1 MVLKIE
7 DKRKTLI
14 IKKELKKL
22 INQNLSDEYIKK
34 YYIPII
40 KKIKNKKKLMI
51 VGPQGSGKS
60 TLSQLIKSVLPKIY
74 GRKVV
79 VLGLDDFY
87 LRKNERLKLA
97 KNVHPL
103 LEVRGVPGTHDLQLL
118 QDTIKKLELKKFP
131 VHLPSF
137 DKLKDDRKKNYKKIH
152 EADLI
157 IFEGWCVGAKPIS
170 QSYLKENINSLETN
184 QDPKRIWRNYYN
196 SSLGKDY
203 QKIFNKF
210 KDRIFFQVPSLH
222 YVYKWRLKQEE
233 RLIQK
238 KITKSSRIKIKNFI
252 QYFEKLTIWMNK
264 EMPKISNIVI
274 NLDVNQ
280 SIQKVLYK

>member
-1 MVLKIE
+1 M
-7 DKRKTLI
+7 
-14 IKKELKKL
+14 
-22 INQNLSDEYIKK
+22 
-34 YYIPII
+34 
-40 KKIKNKKKLMI
+40 
-51 VGPQGSGKS
+51 
-60 TLSQLIKSVLPKIY
+60 
-74 GRKVV
+74 
-79 VLGLDDFY
+79 
-87 LRKNERLKLA
+87 
-97 KNVHPL
+97 
-103 LEVRGVPGTHDLQLL
+103 
-118 QDTIKKLELKKFP
+118 
-131 VHLPSF
+131 
-137 DKLKDDRKKNYKKIH
+137 
-152 EADLI
+152 I

-196 SSLGKDY
+196 NSLGKDY

-233 RLIQK
+233 QLFQK
-238 KITKSSRIKIKNFI
+238 IITKSSRIKIKKFI

-264 EMPKISNIVI
+264 EMPKKSNIVI

>member
-22 INQNLSDEYIKK
+22 INQNLSDEYIEK

-131 VHLPSF
+131 VNLPSF

-196 SSLGKDY
+196 NSLGKDY

-233 RLIQK
+233 QLFQK
-238 KITKSSRIKIKNFI
+238 IITKSSRIKIKKFI

-264 EMPKISNIVI
+264 EMPKKSNIVI

>member
-1 MVLKIE
+1 
-7 DKRKTLI
+7 
-14 IKKELKKL
+14 
-22 INQNLSDEYIKK
+22 
-34 YYIPII
+34 
-40 KKIKNKKKLMI
+40 MI

-131 VHLPSF
+131 VHLYFF

-184 QDPKRIWRNYYN
+184 QDPKRIWRE
-196 SSLGKDY
+196 GRIIAREKT
-203 QKIFNKF
+203 KIFNKF
-210 KDRIFFQVPSLH
+210 KDRVFLQQIIDILDP
-222 YVYKWRLKQEE
+222 WRLKQEE
-233 RLIQK
+233 RLIHK
-238 KITKSSRIKIKNFI
+238 KITKSLSIKIKKFI

-264 EMPKISNIVI
+264 EMPKKSNIVI
-274 NLDVNQ
+274 NLDVNYNT
-280 SIQKVLYK
+280 L